1 MKNNEIIGY
10 LVEYH
15 AGNEEKEP
23 VRRSDLTS
31 EDKERQDLVKSWAY
45 GLAEP
50 WSPSA
55 LSYIINYVD
64 YKPEIPEDKRWIAQC
79 DSIFYDFLESVAIAN
94 GSTPEEALKNA
105 KELVEYVVDNFYEK
119 DEDCEDE

>member
-1 MKNNEIIGY
+1 MDNNEIIGY

-15 AGNEEKEP
+15 AGKEEKEP

-50 WSPSA
+50 WSLSA
-55 LSYIINYVD
+55 LSYSINYVD
-64 YKPEIPEDKRWIAQC
+64 YKPEIPEDKRWVAQC

-94 GSTPEEALKNA
+94 DSTPEAALKNV
-105 KELVEYVVDNFYEK
+105 KELVKYVVDNFYEK